1 MKRVF
6 SKRAYTLEFIKLS
19 IGRSK
24 FNTREQFNPH
34 NEGGNISEK
43 GNGRLMESSLER
55 WIEEIRSGNPE
66 AQQAIWEAFFPEL
79 VMLARRRLTGIRKAV
94 EDEEDV
100 ALSVLQSFFAA
111 VQKNSFPDLRGRD
124 SLWRL
129 LSWMTHRKAIDRIR
143 YHSRQKRNVQ
153 GESAIAGGFGEEP
166 WARPLEQFVGAEVG
180 PDLETIFIEEL
191 RVLLDL
197 LNPSMRTVALR
208 KLDGFSNAEI
218 AREQD
223 CSIATVERR
232 LKMIREIWTQHGNS
246 TDIQSRTRDADPS

>member
-1 MKRVF
+1 
-6 SKRAYTLEFIKLS
+6 
-19 IGRSK
+19 
-24 FNTREQFNPH
+24 
-34 NEGGNISEK
+34 
-43 GNGRLMESSLER
+43 MESSLDR
-55 WIEEIRSGNPE
+55 WLGEIRSGNPE

-79 VMLARRRLTGIRKAV
+79 VLLARRRLTGVRRSV

-111 VQKNSFPDLRGRD
+111 VEKNCFPDLRGRD

-143 YHSRQKRNVQ
+143 YHSRQKRKVL
-153 GESAIAGGFGEEP
+153 GESAIVGGFGEEP
-166 WARPLEQFVGAEVG
+166 MERPLEQMIGAEIG
-180 PDLETIFIEEL
+180 PDLEAVFIEEL

-197 LNPSMRTVALR
+197 LNHSMRTVALR
-208 KLDGFSNAEI
+208 KLDGYTNAEI
-218 AREQD
+218 AREQN

-246 TDIQSRTRDADPS
+246 LEIQSRTRDADPY